1 MYEVASQSSEANRP
15 VLVHSCCRL
24 GRTANPPRAEW
35 TSMMC
40 RLFWPLSWVL
50 VLEGYFLN
58 LPLGWMVAAAAIAS
72 FGYLVYEAIRAHR
85 ALDEIIA
92 RMNDRPDLDCEA
104 QHARGIPR
112 NPQPDETSSFAR
124 PSTAVRLTLQGRDTT
139 PVVVLQGDS

>member
-1 MYEVASQSSEANRP
+1 MLIVRLTRACRAGHPKYEVASQSSEANRP

-24 GRTANPPRAEW
+24 GRTANPLRAEW

-50 VLEGYFLN
+50 VFEGYFLN

-72 FGYLVYEAIRAHR
+72 FGYLTYEAIRAHR

-92 RMNDRPDLDCEA
+92 RMNAEIA
-104 QHARGIPR
+104 AREPNRRTGPL
-112 NPQPDETSSFAR
+112 SSLR
-124 PSTAVRLTLQGRDTT
+124 
-139 PVVVLQGDS
+139 